1 MLHFR
6 HSVNRVVESGCASSG
21 PVHGL
26 EIRKTFTR
34 RKSHDVLPD
43 TYVLE
48 QTPGQG
54 VIALASEHDPV
65 SAALRDNTGCV
76 ELSDVGRAAVFRFAL
91 STGNG
96 ILRQYRRGGL
106 LGPVFGDRFL
116 GNRMRHEFE
125 VSLAWYQLGGPIPE
139 PLGVAWRKTG
149 MMYRGAYAARQVDGV
164 TLLRYLQEDIPLADT
179 VLESV
184 GSTIRQLHDA
194 GFWHADLQVKNI
206 MISEGKPF
214 LIDFDKA
221 RRVTLLG
228 PVLRSRNL
236 LRLRRSFEKQ
246 GLSLDNFAT
255 LLKGYGNLAI
265 PGWLACLYRLRG
277 MSAGLRGAS

>member
-6 HSVNRVVESGCASSG
+6 HSVDRAAESGCASPG
-21 PVHGL
+21 PVHSL
-26 EIRKTFTR
+26 AIRETFTR

-48 QTPGQG
+48 QSPGQG
-54 VIALASEHDPV
+54 VIALATEFDPV
-65 SAALRDNTGCV
+65 SAALRDKSGCV
-76 ELSDVGRAAVFRFAL
+76 ELSEVGRAAVFRFAL
-91 STGNG
+91 SKGNG
-96 ILRQYRRGGL
+96 ILRRYRRGGL
-106 LGPVFGDRFL
+106 VGPVLGDRFL

-125 VSLAWYQLGGPIPE
+125 VSLAWYQLGGQIPE
-139 PLGVAWRKTG
+139 PLGVTWWKTG
-149 MMYRGAYAARQVDGV
+149 GMYRGAYAARQVDGV
-164 TLLRYLQEDIPLADT
+164 TLLAYLQEDGPLTDR
-179 VLESV
+179 VLELV

-206 MISEGKPF
+206 MISEAKPY

-246 GLSLDNFAT
+246 DLSLDNFAT
-255 LLKGYGNLAI
+255 LLKGYGTLAI

-277 MSAGLRGAS
+277 MSAGFRGA